1 MPWAKGQSGNPAGR
15 KRDSHINAAR
25 VKLARHLSEVI
36 DAVIL
41 AALNGGMSKAAVCR
55 TFGVKRST
63 LMDTLA
69 RIGWSGPSSLG
80 TEPHAG

>member
-41 AALNGGMSKAAVCR
+41 AALNGDMRAAR
-55 TFGVKRST
+55 LILERLIPPITADYEK
-63 LMDTLA
+63 LA
-69 RIGWSGPSSLG
+69 ARLAVLEARNDEG
-80 TEPHAG
+80 

>member
-41 AALNGGMSKAAVCR
+41 AALSGDMRAAR
-55 TFGVKRST
+55 LILERLIPPITADYEK
-63 LMDTLA
+63 LA
-69 RIGWSGPSSLG
+69 ARLAVLEARNDEG
-80 TEPHAG
+80 

>member
-1 MPWAKGQSGNPAGR
+1 MPWQKGQSGNPAGR

-41 AALNGGMSKAAVCR
+41 AALNGDMRAARLILERLIPPVAPDYE
-55 TFGVKRST
+55 K
-63 LMDTLA
+63 LA
-69 RIGWSGPSSLG
+69 ERLANLEAKDHDS
-80 TEPHAG
+80 AGN